1 MPGIAS
7 SISTALAE
15 AGVRSFFP
23 PRHLKQIFHPDHRLL
38 PVTLAFC
45 ACFVELVCIIGLF
58 HTFTAVI
65 TGSFVM
71 LFVNMVDRPSYLPVN
86 ITVITAYLVMSF
98 VWYALISWL
107 KGRNAV
113 SLRNLFALEA
123 ALIAAFMLFAGL
135 SEPLAGPAAIQT
147 LISVCLATS
156 AMSLQAAIMTEVLS
170 IHGPTTFMT
179 GKTNRFVAG
188 LYDGWFGGR
197 ETFKTH
203 ELAQKTAI
211 STGATMAAFAAG
223 GFVGS
228 IAMKLLGF
236 WALSVPL
243 AILLTVALSQ
253 GHEQEGSA
261 QAQVSR

>member
-1 MPGIAS
+1 MH
-7 SISTALAE
+7 SIYS
-15 AGVRSFFP
+15 
-23 PRHLKQIFHPDHRLL
+23 PRNLKQVFHPDHRLL

-86 ITVITAYLVMSF
+86 ITVITAYLFMSF

-113 SLRNLFALEA
+113 SLRGLFTLEA
-123 ALIAAFMLFAGL
+123 TLVAAFMLFAGL
-135 SEPLAGPAAIQT
+135 SEPLPGPAAIQT
-147 LISVCLATS
+147 LVSVCLATS

-179 GKTNRFVAG
+179 GKTNRLVAG
-188 LYDGWFGGR
+188 LFDGWFGGR

-203 ELAQKTAI
+203 EQARKTAI

-236 WALSVPL
+236 WALSVPFV
-243 AILLTVALSQ
+243 ILLTVALSQ
-253 GHEQEGSA
+253 TGEHEGTTEA
-261 QAQVSR
+261 RVSR